1 LTWLPVSAILGSK
14 PLMSENPTVTA
25 SQQFLQSIKLN
36 INDLVSE
43 SEWPLSAVKLT
54 DVLEEKLNY
63 LSSKATQKGKA
74 IVSAKLLFH

>member
-1 LTWLPVSAILGSK
+1 
-14 PLMSENPTVTA
+14 MSENTTVIA
-25 SQQFLQSIKLN
+25 SQQFLQRIKLN

-54 DVLEEKLNY
+54 NVLEEKLNH
-63 LSSKATQKGKA
+63 LSSKATQNGKA

>member
-1 LTWLPVSAILGSK
+1 MT
-14 PLMSENPTVTA
+14 ENTTVIA

-54 DVLEEKLNY
+54 NVLEEKLNH
-63 LSSKATQKGKA
+63 LSSTATQKGKA
-74 IVSAKLLFH
+74 IVAAKLLFH

>member
-1 LTWLPVSAILGSK
+1 
-14 PLMSENPTVTA
+14 MSENTTVIA

-54 DVLEEKLNY
+54 NVLEEKLNH
-63 LSSKATQKGKA
+63 LISKATQKGKA
-74 IVSAKLLFH
+74 IVAAKLLFH